1 MSLIN
6 NLNGYDAYITFI
18 IKTLLILIL
27 LAVYKYDFLLS
38 LIVACILVIYIIHD
52 NESFCALYNKIK

>member
-6 NLNGYDAYITFI
+6 NNNYTIVIKIFI
-18 IKTLLILIL
+18 IIILI
-27 LAVYKYDFLLS
+27 AVYKYDFLIA
-38 LIVACILVIYIIHD
+38 LIVACILGIYIIHE